1 MDHDAAGRAGLVI
14 FGAIKQVI
22 GLPSSVYVYIANVA
36 DGASVANEPVHQFL
50 ETYEEPMPGWLAM
63 ALAVVLVVISQV
75 KINVTNAYPVR
86 SRGRTPTPG

>member
-22 GLPSSVYVYIANVA
+22 GLFLAVYIANVA

-50 ETYEEPMPGWLAM
+50 ETWYGFLPGWLAM

-75 KINVTNAYPVR
+75 KINVTNAYPVC
-86 SRGRTPTPG
+86 SRGRTARSG